1 LSNERELPGFL
12 ADTGYD
18 GTETVDLG
26 AGCWAKVK
34 RCLDRGE
41 LAEAEHALTQATV
54 DMDGNGQLAPD
65 VSTYRTL
72 MVTHSI
78 VEWNLTDPD
87 GMVWPL
93 APEPAKAASVGR
105 LPGPASARIWGRVN
119 QLNAAPTGDEQAR
132 FPGRDI
138 GSGPAGTVGAAEPGP
153 VPTGGGTVESPGP
166 QA

>member
-78 VEWNLTDPD
+78 VEWNLTDPMEWS
-87 GMVWPL
+87 GRWHRSPR
-93 APEPAKAASVGR
+93 R
-105 LPGPASARIWGRVN
+105 LPASGGCPALPPR
-119 QLNAAPTGDEQAR
+119 
-132 FPGRDI
+132 
-138 GSGPAGTVGAAEPGP
+138 GSGAA
-153 VPTGGGTVESPGP
+153 
-166 QA
+166 